1 MPQAQTVKVL
11 RVTPT
16 LDPEMG
22 GPPTTSVNAAIAE
35 RRTGLEPTMVFTGDA
50 RSMTSTAP
58 ARARLEAAGVRVLMF
73 PRARG
78 PFPSVVSR
86 WGVSL
91 QMSVWLL
98 RNAHRYDVLH
108 VHYVWAWSTLIAT
121 IAGARARRPV
131 VMTAHESLTRFDI
144 ETRSGS
150 LNNRAR
156 LRTGAKL
163 RTKAKLCMR
172 GFLMRYI
179 DVVVMTSDMEYADSI
194 RPGERAVIVPH
205 AVVAAPLERPLVE
218 PPFPPLVVG
227 YIGRLHPKK
236 NVEVLLRAVAALG
249 ISADV
254 IVCGDGEPAY
264 CAQLHRLANEL
275 SVTAHVEWRGHVDTA
290 GRANLFAESHVV
302 AMPSA
307 YESFGMAAAEAMAAG
322 VPVIVS
328 RTTGVAPVVEEYK
341 CGKLVEAGE
350 VDELRA
356 ALADIADDASW
367 RRQARINSLCAV
379 LATYSYDS
387 YGERMA
393 AVYAELVV
401 QPCHQ

>member
-1 MPQAQTVKVL
+1 MLQTQTFKVL

-35 RRTGLEPTMVFTGDA
+35 RRIGLEPTMVFTGDA
-50 RSMTSTAP
+50 RSVTSTAP

-78 PFPSVVSR
+78 PFPSAVSR

-108 VHYVWAWSTLIAT
+108 VHYVWAWSTLIAA

-131 VMTAHESLTRFDI
+131 VMTAHESLTRFNI
-144 ETRSGS
+144 EKRSGS
-150 LNNRAR
+150 ENSKAR

-163 RTKAKLCMR
+163 RMR
-172 GFLMRYI
+172 TFLMRYV
-179 DVVVMTSDMEYADSI
+179 DLVVMTSDLEHADSS
-194 RPGERAVIVPH
+194 RLTERAVVVPH
-205 AVVAAPLERPLVE
+205 PVVVDPPEE
-218 PPFPPLVVG
+218 PATEPKFPPLVVG

-264 CAQLHRLANEL
+264 CAQLHRLADEL
-275 SVTAHVEWRGHVDTA
+275 SITAHVEWRGHVDAA
-290 GRANLFAESHVV
+290 GRAKLFAESHVV
-302 AMPSA
+302 AMPST

-328 RTTGVAPVVEEYK
+328 RTTGVAPVVAQYK

-356 ALADIADDASW
+356 AFADIAGDARW
-367 RRQARINSLCAV
+367 RRQARINSLCAA
-379 LATYSYDS
+379 LANYSYDS
-387 YGERMA
+387 YGERIA
-393 AVYAELVV
+393 AVYTELVV
-401 QPCHQ
+401 

>member
-1 MPQAQTVKVL
+1 MSQARAFKVL

-22 GPPTTSVNAAIAE
+22 GPPTTSVNAVIAE
-35 RRTGLEPTMVFTGDA
+35 RRAGLKPTIIFTGDA
-50 RSMTSTAP
+50 RSVTSTAP
-58 ARARLEAAGVRVLMF
+58 ARARLESAGVRVLMF

-78 PFPSVVSR
+78 LSPSAVSR

-98 RNAHRYDVLH
+98 RNARHYDIVH
-108 VHYVWAWSTLIAT
+108 VHYVWAWSTLIAA

-131 VMTAHESLTRFDI
+131 VMTAHESLTRFNI
-144 ETRSGS
+144 ERRSGS
-150 LNNRAR
+150 ENSNAG
-156 LRTGAKL
+156 LRTQAKL
-163 RTKAKLCMR
+163 RMR
-172 GFLMRYI
+172 TFLMRYI
-179 DVVVMTSDMEYADSI
+179 DLVVMTSDLEHADSS
-194 RPGERAVIVPH
+194 RPMEC
-205 AVVAAPLERPLVE
+205 AVVIPHPVAVDPPQE
-218 PPFPPLVVG
+218 PATEPEFPPLVVG

-264 CAQLHRLANEL
+264 CAQLHRLADEL
-275 SVTAHVEWRGHVDTA
+275 SLTARVEWRGHVDAA

-328 RTTGVAPVVEEYK
+328 RTTGVAPVVEKYE
-341 CGKLVEAGE
+341 CGKLIEAGE

-356 ALADIADDASW
+356 ALADVANDASW
-367 RRQARINSLCAV
+367 RRRARINSLRA
-379 LATYSYDS
+379 ASAAYSYDS
-387 YGERMA
+387 YGERIA
-393 AVYAELVV
+393 AVYTELVV
-401 QPCHQ
+401 